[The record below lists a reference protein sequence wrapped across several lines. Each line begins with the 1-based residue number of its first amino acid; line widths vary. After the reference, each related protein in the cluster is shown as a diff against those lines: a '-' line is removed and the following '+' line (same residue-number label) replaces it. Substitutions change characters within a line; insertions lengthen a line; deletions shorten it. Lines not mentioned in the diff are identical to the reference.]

1 MYNIFDY
8 LMFDYPFLNSLANVK
23 DTEKLD
29 FTKKEDVDKLDDAIS
44 NLKSSNVLPWL
55 FGDNSFLDNL
65 KAEAHKIYDEA
76 EAERL
81 KKEAEAE
88 RLKKEA
94 KAEKPSSRLSTDM
107 KKSIASLVVEYMNTM
122 IIPNYKDMTEE
133 QAKSVSDAL
142 YEFACWIY
150 NR

>member
-81 KKEAEAE
+81 KKEA
-88 RLKKEA
+88 